1 MKALELFKN
10 KEIKILVATDVAAR
24 GIDIFNISLVVNMDI
39 PRVSETF
46 VHRIGRTGR
55 AGKSGM
61 AISFCSTEEKDAL
74 VKIEQLLGK
83 TINVMNAD
91 SI

>member
-1 MKALELFKN
+1 M
-10 KEIKILVATDVAAR
+10 VATDVAAR

-74 VKIEQLLGK
+74 VK
-83 TINVMNAD
+83 N
-91 SI
+91 